1 MKTIF
6 TAAAA
11 ALLVTTASAAIAPS
25 AHAQA
30 APGVGVLDIEA
41 AVENSQAYQAAVQQ
55 IQATYAAQIQQA
67 NERNTA
73 FQQEIAPQVEAFRQA
88 QQNPNADRNAL
99 AQQYQQLQQ
108 RRQQAEQ
115 EIQQILAPVALA
127 KAYVE
132 DQIASQLGGALDRV
146 MARRQIAIVLRPEAT
161 LKFVPTLD
169 LTADVV
175 TELNAVV
182 PSVSTNPP
190 AGWQPGQQGQQ
201 QQQPAPTQSQPQGR

>member
-1 MKTIF
+1 MKSFF

-25 AHAQA
+25 AHAQS
-30 APGVGVLDIEA
+30 APGIGVLDVEG
-41 AVENSQAYQAAVQQ
+41 AVENSQAYQAAIQQ

-67 NERNTA
+67 NDRNTA

-132 DQIASQLGGALDRV
+132 EQIGNQLGGALDRV
-146 MARRQIAIVLRPEAT
+146 TARRQIAIVLRPEAT
-161 LKFVPTLD
+161 LKFAPTVD

-175 TELNAVV
+175 TELNAAV

-201 QQQPAPTQSQPQGR
+201 QQQQPAQSQPQGR